1 MKNYIYL
8 FVIAFLMV
16 SFTSNGQQMQQKI
29 NMRIDSIGN
38 AKIKISMNMTAQEWQ
53 GWSASFGN
61 NPAALKRE
69 MERSMPGYFLD
80 DFKLEKDE
88 MNRSFE
94 LSLNAYGAC
103 DIDKRGKWIVDTEQ
117 ENANLTK
124 ITDHKYMLVSS
135 PMEYGGA
142 LQQTYTIELPA
153 DATNVEVDKN
163 ALGNS
168 IFKFDMD
175 SPGGGFNLLR
185 LSGIALLIIG
195 GGWTGLSLVTGKK

>member
-1 MKNYIYL
+1 MKKYINL
-8 FVIAFLMV
+8 FIVTFLLISGTTV
-16 SFTSNGQQMQQKI
+16 AQQMQQKI
-29 NMRIDSIGN
+29 DMRIDSIGN
-38 AKIKISMNMTAQEWQ
+38 AKIKISMNMNAQEWQ
-53 GWSASFGN
+53 GWNASFGN
-61 NPAALKRE
+61 NAAALKRD

-103 DIDKRGKWIVDTEQ
+103 DIDKRGKWIVETDQ
-117 ENANLTK
+117 KDANLTK

-142 LQQTYTIELPA
+142 LQQTFTIEFPE
-153 DATNVEVDKN
+153 DATDIEVDKD

-168 IFKFDMD
+168 IFKFEME
-175 SPGGGFNLLR
+175 SPGGSFNLLR
-185 LSGIALLIIG
+185 LSGFALLMIG
-195 GGWTGLSLVTGKK
+195 GGWTGVSLFARKS